1 VLVGYSQLLVFVH
14 LAEID
19 ACFGRYASAFAPPS
33 LDYYH
38 KLTDEQSS
46 VCSITNKYS
55 LQRVTVCCK
64 NRLIQVPVAKNG

>member
-1 VLVGYSQLLVFVH
+1 VGYSQLLVFVH

-19 ACFGRYASAFAPPS
+19 ACFGRYASAFAPLS

-46 VCSITNKYS
+46 VRSITNKYS
-55 LQRVTVCCK
+55 L
-64 NRLIQVPVAKNG
+64 